1 MCQRSKPL
9 ERGIGHISNLV
20 KVHGEVS
27 KLRLLGKA
35 PIGQLG
41 HLVIGEVDKLKL
53 AIELERGVHRPELI
67 DAMQEKKRRRS

>member
-1 MCQRSKPL
+1 M
-9 ERGIGHISNLV
+9 ERGIGHISDLV

-41 HLVIGEVDKLKL
+41 HLVIGEVDKLQL

-67 DAMQEKKRRRS
+67 DAHAREEKTKKLI